1 LSLNESPRKK
11 LLELIGMEPGLHFR
25 GIQRKTGYSI
35 GQLEYHLYKLEHE
48 DQITIRKDGRYNR
61 YFIRATA
68 EADAKKLS
76 YHIRNR
82 INRKLLL
89 FILRR
94 ENISIEDLT
103 STFNDREV
111 LQLSLAQL
119 HGDNVI
125 LYNKNT
131 VSVRNPE
138 FVKNYLRR
146 SKTMFMEELADSLID
161 MLDEKD

>member
-1 LSLNESPRKK
+1 
-11 LLELIGMEPGLHFR
+11 M
-25 GIQRKTGYSI
+25 
-35 GQLEYHLYKLEHE
+35 
-48 DQITIRKDGRYNR
+48 
-61 YFIRATA
+61 
-68 EADAKKLS
+68 
-76 YHIRNR
+76 
-82 INRKLLL
+82 
-89 FILRR
+89 
-94 ENISIEDLT
+94 
-103 STFNDREV
+103 
-111 LQLSLAQL
+111 SLAQL